1 MKLITSEQMKD
12 IDRRASQ
19 DYLLP
24 SLILMENAGLRV
36 VETIRDL
43 IGDLPRAKIVILAG
57 RGNNGGDGMVV
68 ARHLLNAGVRV
79 ETFLLG
85 ESTQLTGDALINY
98 RILEKMAAP
107 LSSLNN
113 AADLENLLLSLLKA
127 DLIVDAI
134 YGIGFRGSLNDFETR
149 VVGLVNLCRIPVVA
163 VDIPSGVEADTGKVH
178 GIAVRASHTV
188 TLALPKLGLLLEPG
202 RDYAGQVTIADISI
216 PRQLLEDEQLKLNL
230 IDTAMIQRHVKPRR
244 AESHKGTYGHAL
256 VIGGAAGM
264 TGAVMMTAYA
274 ALRSGA
280 GLVTAALPESL
291 VPVFEAAVQEVMSLP
306 LAETSASTISLE
318 ALPVLGNLL
327 GTVSVCAIG
336 PGMSRYQEANAIL
349 RFVLEN
355 TGVPILI
362 DADGLNALEGDVAI
376 LKDRQVPIV
385 ITPHPGE
392 MARLTG
398 LTVDEIQHNRLETA
412 RRFASAWGV
421 TVVLKG
427 HNTIVASPAGEL
439 FINVTGNPGMATAGS
454 GDVLS
459 GIITGLMA
467 QGLRATTAAVVGVYI
482 HGCCGDRAAA
492 LTGQRG
498 LVAGDLMEYL
508 PGILCELEDHQ

>member
-1 MKLITSEQMKD
+1 
-12 IDRRASQ
+12 
-19 DYLLP
+19 
-24 SLILMENAGLRV
+24 
-36 VETIRDL
+36 
-43 IGDLPRAKIVILAG
+43 
-57 RGNNGGDGMVV
+57 
-68 ARHLLNAGVRV
+68 
-79 ETFLLG
+79 
-85 ESTQLTGDALINY
+85 
-98 RILEKMAAP
+98 
-107 LSSLNN
+107 
-113 AADLENLLLSLLKA
+113 
-127 DLIVDAI
+127 
-134 YGIGFRGSLNDFETR
+134 
-149 VVGLVNLCRIPVVA
+149 
-163 VDIPSGVEADTGKVH
+163 
-178 GIAVRASHTV
+178 
-188 TLALPKLGLLLEPG
+188 
-202 RDYAGQVTIADISI
+202 
-216 PRQLLEDEQLKLNL
+216 
-230 IDTAMIQRHVKPRR
+230 
-244 AESHKGTYGHAL
+244 
-256 VIGGAAGM
+256 
-264 TGAVMMTAYA
+264 
-274 ALRSGA
+274 
-280 GLVTAALPESL
+280 
-291 VPVFEAAVQEVMSLP
+291 
-306 LAETSASTISLE
+306 
-318 ALPVLGNLL
+318 
-327 GTVSVCAIG
+327 
-336 PGMSRYQEANAIL
+336 MSRYQEANAIL

-412 RRFASAWGV
+412 RRFASACGV

-427 HNTIVASPAGEL
+427 HHTIVASPAGEL